1 MQIIL
6 LQRIVNLGKLGETV
20 DVKPGYGRNF
30 LIPQGKALPATKA
43 NIEKFEARRAELE
56 AEEAKEIASA
66 QERADA
72 LTDVNVIMRA
82 KSGDEGKL
90 FGSIG
95 TRDIAEALTNSGLEV
110 DRSEVKLPE
119 GTLRQIGEYNVDIQL
134 HHDVTAS
141 ILVTILSEDGDDED
155 QAVEEDDNEAA
166 DENEDYSEE

>member
-1 MQIIL
+1 MQVIL

-30 LIPQGKALPATKA
+30 LIPQGKALPATAA

-56 AEEAKEIASA
+56 AAEAEELGAA
-66 QERADA
+66 QARADA

-119 GTLRQIGEYNVDIQL
+119 GSLRQVGEYNVDIQL
-134 HHDVTAS
+134 HHDVTAT
-141 ILVTILSEDGDDED
+141 ILVTILSEDGDDNFAAD
-155 QAVEEDDNEAA
+155 DSEEDD
-166 DENEDYSEE
+166 SEE

>member
-30 LIPQGKALPATKA
+30 LIPHGKALPATAA

-56 AEEAKEIASA
+56 AEEKKELDTA

-110 DRSEVKLPE
+110 DRAEIKLPE
-119 GTLRQIGEYNVDIQL
+119 GALRQVGEYNVDIQL
-134 HHDVTAS
+134 HHDVTAT
-141 ILVTILSEDGDDED
+141 ILVTILSEDGDD
-155 QAVEEDDNEAA
+155 QAEEA
-166 DENEDYSEE
+166 DTEEDYSEE

>member
-30 LIPQGKALPATKA
+30 LIPHGKALPATKL

-56 AEEAKEIASA
+56 AEEAKEVATA
-66 QERADA
+66 QTRADA

-110 DRSEVKLPE
+110 DRAEVKLPE

-134 HHDVTAS
+134 HHDVTAT

-155 QAVEEDDNEAA
+155 EDLVEEEQADD
-166 DENEDYSEE
+166 SEE

>member
-1 MQIIL
+1 M
-6 LQRIVNLGKLGETV
+6 
-20 DVKPGYGRNF
+20 
-30 LIPQGKALPATKA
+30 IPHGKALPATKA

-56 AEEAKEIASA
+56 AEEAKEVSVA

-110 DRSEVKLPE
+110 DRAEIKLPE
-119 GTLRQIGEYNVDIQL
+119 GTLRQVGEYSVDIQL
-134 HHDVTAS
+134 HHDVTAT

-155 QAVEEDDNEAA
+155 LEEDEA
-166 DENEDYSEE
+166 EDSEGYSEE